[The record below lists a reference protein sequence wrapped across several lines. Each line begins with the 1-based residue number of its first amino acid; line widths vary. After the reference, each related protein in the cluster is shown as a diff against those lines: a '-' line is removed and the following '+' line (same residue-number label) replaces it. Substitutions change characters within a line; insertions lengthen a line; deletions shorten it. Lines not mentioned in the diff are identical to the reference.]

1 MRHIFC
7 TFFLLLLGIS
17 SPTFGQTIEVTQ
29 PSHVFGNI
37 TEGTKASHVFRFVN
51 RAKSPLSIRDVRAS
65 CGCTTPEW
73 TKKEIRPDSTG
84 YIKVVYDSTGRPGP
98 FSKSVVMTTTLGEDV
113 FLGISG
119 NVVPVSLSDKP
130 RQGALA
136 FEHERIELGLL
147 RTLDTVE
154 ITYLFQN
161 LGSKPVKV
169 LNVWAAGNQ
178 AIGNWEKQPIF
189 PQELSKVVIKLSN
202 ALVSKSGKFEIPV
215 LIDTNDAEQQKKS
228 LLIVGELEGI

>member
-1 MRHIFC
+1 MRHIFY
-7 TFFLLLLGIS
+7 TFTLLCLGFS
-17 SPTFGQTIEVTQ
+17 TPTLGQAIEVTL
-29 PSHVFGNI
+29 PSHIFGNI

-73 TKKEIRPDSTG
+73 TKKEIQPDSIG

-98 FSKSVVMTTTLGEDV
+98 FSKSVVMTTTTGEEV
-113 FLGISG
+113 FFGISG

-136 FEHERIELGLL
+136 FERERIDLGLVK
-147 RTLDTVE
+147 TLDVIE

-161 LGSKPVKV
+161 VGSKPVKV
-169 LNVWAAGNQ
+169 LNVWVAGNQ
-178 AIGNWEKQPIF
+178 ANGTWEKQPIF
-189 PQELSKVVIKLSN
+189 PQELSKIFLKLSSG
-202 ALVSKSGKFEIPV
+202 LVSKVGKFEIPV

-228 LLIVGELEGI
+228 LLVVGELEGS